1 MNVGFAIPRQF
12 MATFIEDAES
22 PLKSRSTWLLYAN
35 AALMIFCS
43 IITFKDFEEHEGYV
57 LKKSIAVLSKKWH
70 L

>member
-43 IITFKDFEEHEGYV
+43 IITFKDIEEHEG
-57 LKKSIAVLSKKWH
+57 
-70 L
+70 

>member
-35 AALMIFCS
+35 AAHDFLFYYYFEIF
-43 IITFKDFEEHEGYV
+43 KV
-57 LKKSIAVLSKKWH
+57 
-70 L
+70 